1 MRKLKTTSL
10 DGAET
15 TNSSKLI
22 TIRYGNNVGTA
33 RTNRN
38 NNNNKRET
46 GLPGV
51 DDVHTGDG

>member
-10 DGAET
+10 VGAET

-51 DDVHTGDG
+51 DDVYTGDR